1 MKQAANIL
9 VIFSLLFVAC
19 KPQTDE
25 LILPENQP
33 YLLQLPDHFPE
44 MPVPANNP
52 LSVDAVEL
60 GRLLFHDTRL
70 SRDGLVSCA
79 TCHLQHLAFS
89 DGQALSTG
97 IEGRTGLRNA
107 PSLANVAYA
116 PRLFADGGVP
126 SLELQVLAPIADV
139 NEMDHNILL
148 AAEELDQDPVLHQLA
163 MSAFQQGLT
172 PYTITRALASFERT
186 LVSTDSKYDQYLS
199 GTLSLSEDEMEGMAL
214 FMSDELK
221 CASCH
226 SGALFSNFD
235 YVNIGLYSEYT
246 DAGRERITLNQE
258 DLGKFKTPSLRNV
271 ALTAPYMHDGSM
283 ESLEEVIDFFAS
295 GGENHINKDP
305 RIAGFQ
311 LSDEDKNKLIAF
323 LHALS
328 DETLLQN
335 PSYFP

>member
-1 MKQAANIL
+1 LKQLAYIFVIL
-9 VIFSLLFVAC
+9 SLLFVAC
-19 KPQTDE
+19 KPETDE
-25 LILPENQP
+25 LIMPENKP
-33 YLLQLPDHFPE
+33 YALHLPNHFPE
-44 MPVPANNP
+44 MPVPADNP
-52 LSVDAVEL
+52 LTVDAVEL

-107 PSLANVAYA
+107 PSLANVGYA

-126 SLELQVLAPIADV
+126 SLELQVLAPIADE

-148 AAEELDQDPVLHQLA
+148 AAEELNQDPVLHELS
-163 MSAFQQGLT
+163 MSAFQRGLT
-172 PYTITRALASFERT
+172 PYSITRALAAFERS
-186 LVSTDSKYDQYLS
+186 LVSVDSKYDQYLL
-199 GTLSLSEDEMEGMAL
+199 GELTLTEEEMQGMAL
-214 FMSDELK
+214 FMGDELK

-226 SGALFSNFD
+226 AGVLFSNFD
-235 YVNIGLYSEYT
+235 YINIGLYSEYA

-258 DLGKFKTPSLRNV
+258 DHGKFKTPSLRNV
-271 ALTAPYMHDGSM
+271 ALTAPYMHDGSL
-283 ESLEEVIDFFAS
+283 ESLEEVIGFFAS

-305 RIAGFQ
+305 RIDGFE
-311 LSDEDKNKLIAF
+311 LSEEDKSKLIAF
-323 LHALS
+323 LNTLS

>member
-199 GTLSLSEDEMEGMAL
+199 GTMSLSQNEMEGMAL

>member
-1 MKQAANIL
+1 MKQLAYIFVIL
-9 VIFSLLFVAC
+9 SLLLVAC
-19 KPQTDE
+19 KPETDE
-25 LILPENQP
+25 LIMPENKP
-33 YLLQLPDHFPE
+33 YALHLPNHFPE
-44 MPVPANNP
+44 MPVPADNP
-52 LSVDAVEL
+52 LTVDAVEL

-107 PSLANVAYA
+107 PSLANVGYA

-126 SLELQVLAPIADV
+126 SLELQVLAPIADE

-148 AAEELDQDPVLHQLA
+148 AAEELNQDPVLHELS

-172 PYTITRALASFERT
+172 PYSITRALAAFERS
-186 LVSTDSKYDQYLS
+186 LVSVDSKYDQYLL
-199 GTLSLSEDEMEGMAL
+199 GELTLTEEEMQGMAL
-214 FMSDELK
+214 FMGDELK

-226 SGALFSNFD
+226 AGVLFSNFD
-235 YVNIGLYSEYT
+235 YINIGLYSEYA

-258 DLGKFKTPSLRNV
+258 DHGKFKTPSLRNV
-271 ALTAPYMHDGSM
+271 ALTAPYMHDGSLA
-283 ESLEEVIDFFAS
+283 SLEEVIGFFAS

-305 RIAGFQ
+305 RIAGFE
-311 LSDEDKNKLIAF
+311 LSEEDKSKLIAF
-323 LHALS
+323 LNTLS

>member
-44 MPVPANNP
+44 MPVPADNP

-199 GTLSLSEDEMEGMAL
+199 GTMSLSQNEMEGMAL

>member
-1 MKQAANIL
+1 LKQAANIL

-44 MPVPANNP
+44 IPVPADNP

-199 GTLSLSEDEMEGMAL
+199 GTMSLSEDEMEGMAL

>member
-1 MKQAANIL
+1 LKKRAYIFVIL
-9 VIFSLLFVAC
+9 SLLFVAC
-19 KPQTDE
+19 KPETEE
-25 LILPENQP
+25 LIMPENQP
-33 YLLQLPDHFPE
+33 YSLQLPAHFPE
-44 MPVPANNP
+44 MPVPADNP
-52 LSVDAVEL
+52 LTVDAVEL

-79 TCHLQHLAFS
+79 SCHLQHLAFS

-107 PSLANVAYA
+107 PSLANVGYA

-148 AAEELDQDPVLHQLA
+148 AAEELDQDPVLHELS

-199 GTLSLSEDEMEGMAL
+199 ATLSFSQDEMEGMAL

-226 SGALFSNFD
+226 AGVLFSNFD
-235 YVNIGLYSEYT
+235 YINIGLYSEYA

-283 ESLEEVIDFFAS
+283 ESLEDVIDFFAS

-323 LHALS
+323 LHTLS

>member
-1 MKQAANIL
+1 MKKPAYIFVIL
-9 VIFSLLFVAC
+9 SLLFVAC
-19 KPQTDE
+19 KPETAE
-25 LILPENQP
+25 LIMPENKP
-33 YLLQLPDHFPE
+33 YSLLLPAQFPE
-44 MPVPANNP
+44 MPVPEDNP
-52 LSVDAVEL
+52 LTVDAVEL

-107 PSLANVAYA
+107 PSLANVGYA

-148 AAEELDQDPVLHQLA
+148 AAEELNQDPVLHELS

-172 PYTITRALASFERT
+172 PYSITRALAAFERT
-186 LVSTDSKYDQYLS
+186 LVSVDSKYDQYLL
-199 GTLSLSEDEMEGMAL
+199 GELTLTEDEMEGMAL

-226 SGALFSNFD
+226 AGVLFSNFD
-235 YVNIGLYSEYT
+235 YINIGLYSEYA

-283 ESLEEVIDFFAS
+283 ESLEDVIDFFAS
-295 GGENHINKDP
+295 GGENHINKDL

-323 LHALS
+323 LHTLS

>member
-44 MPVPANNP
+44 IPVPADNP

-199 GTLSLSEDEMEGMAL
+199 GTMSLSEDEMEGMAL